1 MSGSLPAWIQRLLGV
16 DAAASG
22 EGTVWSLEHSWSWAP
37 WLTLVFAVA
46 ASALIGWLYRG
57 ERGTASRA
65 MRASLAFIRIALV
78 GLVLLMLAE
87 WVISMKRTGLP
98 YLVIAIDDS
107 ASMRTADVYEDSS
120 LSEHVAEIIGRAGLD
135 KGTRINLAKALL
147 LNDDADLLA
156 EIDHQYKVR
165 CYAISEGVRS
175 LPDKTE
181 QRAGS
186 IREMTAEGGL
196 SLLGR
201 GVRTILNELRGSPPA
216 AVLVLTDGIT
226 TEGETLLDVAD
237 DARSRGVPL
246 FVVGLG
252 DDRPQ
257 RDLQLAE
264 VVVDEVVFAG
274 DVINFEVTV
283 RATGLA
289 GQSANLQLRDTN
301 KSEVLAEAT
310 VKIAADDQPQS
321 LLLPYRPETKQTA
334 DYVDFDYVVQLEA
347 LPREINVKN
356 NQRSGR
362 VRIYN
367 KQIQVLLVQAYPS
380 YEFRY
385 LQEMLERDETIRL
398 HTVLQEADARYAD
411 FNEDSAPRL
420 VFPVSRD
427 ELFRYDVIIFG
438 DVDPALLS
446 RTAMQ
451 HLNDFVLERGGG
463 VVFVAGPRHMP
474 LAYRGTP
481 LEPLLPVNLASA
493 ALPATGSTL
502 NEGFKIEPTELG
514 LTVPTMQIGDGL
526 DDTTQA
532 WKALPKLYWYL
543 RAPDLKP
550 AARVL
555 AVHPA
560 ASENDAG
567 GRKLPLIS
575 IQYVGAGKVVFHAVD
590 ATWLWRFRVGDLY
603 FGRYWIQT
611 IRYLSRAKLGQ
622 EGTVEVT
629 SDRREYHRGDSV
641 RLRVRFLNDEQA
653 PASDEGVTV
662 LVEQDGA
669 QKQHL
674 ILRRSGA
681 ARGQFEGTMTGISEG
696 EYRARVIE
704 PKLSSES
711 SANFAVQQPPGEMER
726 LQMNAAELE
735 RVAKVTRGRFYRL
748 AEADDLLDDLPRG
761 RQVPIDS
768 LPPEPLWNKWP
779 VLFLFLS
786 LLTTEWILRKRS
798 GML

>member
-1 MSGSLPAWIQRLLGV
+1 MSGSLPDWIQRLLGI

-37 WLTLVFAVA
+37 WLTLVFAVIG
-46 ASALIGWLYRG
+46 SALIGWLYRS
-57 ERGTASRA
+57 ERGTAGRA
-65 MRASLAFIRIALV
+65 LRTCLAGIRIALI

-87 WVISMKRTGLP
+87 WMLSMKRTGLP
-98 YLVIAIDDS
+98 YLVIAVDDS
-107 ASMRTADVYEDSS
+107 GSMSTADVYEDTS
-120 LSEHVAEIIGRAGLD
+120 LQDHAAAVISRASLD
-135 KGTRINLAKALL
+135 KASRINLAKALL
-147 LNDDADLLA
+147 LQDDADLLA
-156 EIDHQYKVR
+156 EIDQHYKVR

-175 LPDKTE
+175 LPDKGE
-181 QRAGS
+181 QRTAAIG
-186 IREMTAEGGL
+186 EMAAEGGL
-196 SLLGR
+196 SQLGR
-201 GVRTILNELRGSPPA
+201 GVRSILNELRGSPPA
-216 AVLVLTDGIT
+216 AILLLTDGIT
-226 TEGETLLDVAD
+226 TEGETLLDVAE

-264 VVVDEVVFAG
+264 VVVDDVVFAG
-274 DVINFEVTV
+274 DVINFEVAI
-283 RATGLA
+283 RASGLA
-289 GQSANLQLRDTN
+289 GQSAKLQLRDSK
-301 KSEVLAEAT
+301 KSEVLAETT
-310 VKIAADDQPQS
+310 VRIAADDQPQS
-321 LLLPYRPETKQTA
+321 VLLPYRPETGQTA
-334 DYVDFDYVVQLEA
+334 DYVDFDYVVQLET
-347 LPREINVKN
+347 LPREINIKN

-385 LQEMLERDETIRL
+385 LQDMLARDETIRL

-411 FNEDSAPRL
+411 FEEESAPRL

-427 ELFRYDVIIFG
+427 DLFAYDVVIFG

-451 HLNDFVLERGGG
+451 HLNDFVLQRGGG

-481 LEPLLPVNLASA
+481 LEPLLPVNLANA

-502 NEGFKIEPTELG
+502 NEGFNLEPTELG

-526 DDTTQA
+526 EDTMQA
-532 WKALPKLYWYL
+532 WKALAKLHWYL

-560 ASENDAG
+560 ATEGAD

-575 IQYVGAGKVVFHAVD
+575 IQYVGAGKVVFHAID

-622 EGTVEVT
+622 EGTVELT

-653 PASDEGVTV
+653 PASDEGVSV

-669 QKQHL
+669 QKQQL
-674 ILRRSGA
+674 VLRRSGA
-681 ARGQFEGTMTGISEG
+681 ARGQFEGTMTGIAEG
-696 EYRARVIE
+696 EYRARIIE
-704 PKLSSES
+704 PPLSTES
-711 SANFAVQQPPGEMER
+711 SASFAVQPPPGEMER
-726 LQMNAAELE
+726 LQMNSVELE
-735 RVAKVTRGRFYRL
+735 RVAKLTRGRFYRL
-748 AEADDLLDDLPRG
+748 AQSDDLVDNLPRG

-779 VLFLFLS
+779 VLLLFLS